1 MALEDKKCPFD
12 GEEVLQDSIFLTAT
26 LALLVAEED
35 DPKMIKI
42 TNAHLGSELRTEE
55 TIQAKMDYM
64 EDKSVVVM
72 CDSGYNN
79 PDELKAV
86 YLTCVGKPIE

>member
-1 MALEDKKCPFD
+1 MALEDNKKCPFD
-12 GEEVLQDSIFLTAT
+12 GEEVLQDSMFLTAT

-42 TNAHLGSELRTEE
+42 TNVHLGSDLKTIE
-55 TIQAKMDYM
+55 TIQAKMDSM
-64 EDKSVVVM
+64 EDSSVVVM

-86 YLTCVGKPIE
+86 YLSCVL